1 MRLNVWKYFKKK
13 KKTLFNETHKGVFMA
28 EMKPDKKSLKNILV
42 AEDDAYYQIPI
53 YQRPYQWTEENCEKL
68 LDDLLSSYECY
79 KESDYFCGSL
89 VLIAIGIDS
98 ETNATT
104 YDIVDGQQRLSTFI
118 LLAKVLATLYN
129 KDLNTTSRGLLEKS
143 LGDTDGEKRKRLIF
157 DTIGLNAEKDFQNA
171 LDFFDDLDA
180 SKGKNSKSNDPSKG
194 KNSYLK
200 NAICLKNYL
209 EKKEIVDINDFIRWL
224 YFKVIFIKTTC
235 SNISMAL
242 RIFSVLNA
250 RGLPL
255 HAIDVFKVELLKK
268 LAKEKDQEDFV
279 YRWNALRQKCSE
291 NESKFPK
298 RKENKREKNAA
309 EILFSWYLTYLHPV
323 TSGKNMEER
332 LADQF
337 ERLNKTPLE
346 YLKGV
351 EDFYNAYCE
360 VLEMQDRHA
369 HLLSY
374 LASDFWHIILCTS
387 ILHNYSQSE
396 IETLKELL
404 VKFYYQNWVAEQKE
418 PKKQTNCNIINALK
432 EKKNIDDII
441 SIVKQYLDKNKI
453 TQNFRE
459 KLKDDHLY
467 EKHKKSSKNSWLKS
481 ILILVEYFMSDD
493 PKPKRIQMDKNLHV
507 EHILP
512 QKSDPSSQWAKDFSE
527 EERERY
533 THSLANLTLLGGK
546 KNTNASNLDF
556 QDKKKI
562 YMGEEIRLNK
572 KKPFRVMTCYKMTI
586 DIAHHYTEWTPKSL
600 EKREKELIEIIESV
614 LTL

>member
-1 MRLNVWKYFKKK
+1 MA
-13 KKTLFNETHKGVFMA
+13 NESIEGKA
-28 EMKPDKKSLKNILV
+28 YQLKDIL
-42 AEDDAYYQIPI
+42 ATELSAYYQIPI
-53 YQRPYQWTEENCEKL
+53 YQRPYQWTEKNCEKL

-89 VLIAIGIDS
+89 VLIAIGTDS
-98 ETNATT
+98 ATNAKT
-104 YDIVDGQQRLSTFI
+104 YDVVDGQQRLSTFI

-129 KDLNTTSRGLLEKS
+129 NENNEVLNKTSKDFLEKS
-143 LGDTDGEKRKRLIF
+143 LGDTDGEKRKRLTF
-157 DTIGLNAEKDFQNA
+157 NTIGLNAKDDFQDA

-180 SKGKNSKSNDPSKG
+180 SKGKDSKSNGSSKS
-194 KNSYLK
+194 KNNYLK

-209 EKKEIVDINDFIRWL
+209 EKKEIENINNFIKWL
-224 YFKVIFIKTTC
+224 YFKVVFIKTTC
-235 SNISMAL
+235 PNISMAL

-255 HAIDVFKVELLKK
+255 HAIDIFKVELLKK
-268 LAKEKDQEDFV
+268 LAKEKDQEEFV
-279 YRWNALRQKCSE
+279 SRWNALRQKCSK

-309 EILFSWYLTYLHPV
+309 EILFSWYLTYLNPV

-337 ERLNKTPLE
+337 ERLNKPPLE
-346 YLKGV
+346 YLKGI
-351 EDFYNAYCE
+351 ENFYNAYGE

-374 LASDFWHIILCTS
+374 LASDFWRVILCTS
-387 ILHNYSQSE
+387 ILHHYSDQD
-396 IETLKELL
+396 IEALKELL
-404 VKFYYQNWVAEQKE
+404 VKFYYQNWVAEQTE
-418 PKKQTNCNIINALK
+418 PKKQTNCNIIKALK
-432 EKKNIDDII
+432 EKQSVENIA
-441 SIVKQYLDKNKI
+441 SIVKEYLDDDNNKI

-467 EKHKKSSKNSWLKS
+467 EKHKKASKNSWLRP
-481 ILILVEYFMSDD
+481 ILILVEYFISDD
-493 PKPKRIQMDKNLHV
+493 PRPKRIEKNDFHV

-512 QKSDPSSQWAKDFSE
+512 QKPTLSSQWAKDFSE

-533 THSLANLTLLGGK
+533 THSLANLTLLGGT
-546 KNTNASNLDF
+546 KNTKASNLDF
-556 QDKKKI
+556 KDKKKI
-562 YMGEEIRLNK
+562 YMGEEIRSNK
-572 KKPFRVMTCYKMTI
+572 KKTSEVMTCYKMTI

>member
-1 MRLNVWKYFKKK
+1 MA
-13 KKTLFNETHKGVFMA
+13 NESIKGEA
-28 EMKPDKKSLKNILV
+28 CQLKGIL
-42 AEDDAYYQIPI
+42 ATEFDSYYQIPI
-53 YQRPYQWTEENCEKL
+53 YQRPYQWTEENCKKL
-68 LDDLLSSYECY
+68 LDDLLSSYEYY

-89 VLIAIGIDS
+89 VLIAIDTDS
-98 ETNATT
+98 ET

-129 KDLNTTSRGLLEKS
+129 NEVLNNKTSKDFLEKS
-143 LGDTDGEKRKRLIF
+143 LGDTDGEKRKRLTF
-157 DTIGLNAEKDFQNA
+157 NTIWLNAKDDFQDA

-180 SKGKNSKSNDPSKG
+180 SKGKDSKSNDPSKG

-200 NAICLKNYL
+200 NAICLKDYL
-209 EKKEIVDINDFIRWL
+209 EKKEIENINDFIKWL
-224 YFKVIFIKTTC
+224 YHKVTFIKTTC
-235 SNISMAL
+235 PNISMAL

-255 HAIDVFKVELLKK
+255 HAIDVFKAELLKK
-268 LAKEKDQEDFV
+268 LAKEKDQEEFV
-279 YRWNALRQKCSE
+279 SRWNALRQKCSQ

-309 EILFSWYLTYLHPV
+309 EILFSWYLTYLNPV

-337 ERLNKTPLE
+337 ERLDKSPSE

-351 EDFYNAYCE
+351 EDFYNAYCK
-360 VLEMQDRHA
+360 VLEMQDWHA

-374 LASDFWHIILCTS
+374 LASDFWRVILCTS
-387 ILHNYSQSE
+387 ILHHYSDQD
-396 IETLKELL
+396 IEALKELL
-404 VKFYYQNWVAEQKE
+404 VKFYYQNWVAEQTE
-418 PKKQTNCNIINALK
+418 PKKQTNCNIIKALK
-432 EKKNIDDII
+432 EKQSVENIA
-441 SIVKQYLDKNKI
+441 SIVKKYLDDNKI

-467 EKHKKSSKNSWLKS
+467 EKHKKASKNSWLRP
-481 ILILVEYFMSDD
+481 ILILVEYSISDD
-493 PKPKRIQMDKNLHV
+493 PRPKRIEKGDFHV

-512 QKSDPSSQWAKDFSE
+512 QKPTLSSQWAKDFSE
-527 EERERY
+527 EERECY

-546 KNTNASNLDF
+546 KNSQASNLDF
-556 QDKKKI
+556 KEKKKI

-572 KKPFRVMTCYKMTI
+572 KKPFKVMTCYKMTI

-600 EKREKELIEIIESV
+600 EKRKEELIEIIESV
-614 LTL
+614 LEL

>member
-1 MRLNVWKYFKKK
+1 ME
-13 KKTLFNETHKGVFMA
+13 NESIKGEA
-28 EMKPDKKSLKNILV
+28 CQLKDIL
-42 AEDDAYYQIPI
+42 ATELSAYYQIPT

-89 VLIAIGIDS
+89 VLIAISKDS

-118 LLAKVLATLYN
+118 LLAKVLVTLYD
-129 KDLNTTSRGLLEKS
+129 KDLNEDYKISRDFLEKS
-143 LGDTDGEKRKRLIF
+143 LGDREKRKRLIF
-157 DTIGLNAEKDFQNA
+157 NTIGLNAKDDFQGA
-171 LDFFDDLDA
+171 LDFFDNLDA
-180 SKGKNSKSNDPSKG
+180 SKVKNSKINAPSKG

-200 NAICLKNYL
+200 NAICLINYL
-209 EKKEIVDINDFIRWL
+209 REKEIENIDGFIKWLYCKVVFIR
-224 YFKVIFIKTTC
+224 TTC

-268 LAKEKDQEDFV
+268 LAKAKDQEEFV
-279 YRWNALRQKCSE
+279 SRWNALRQKCSE

-298 RKENKREKNAA
+298 RKENKREKDAA
-309 EILFSWYLTYLHPV
+309 ETLFSWYLTYLNPV
-323 TSGKNMEER
+323 TSRKNMEER

-374 LASDFWHIILCTS
+374 LASDFWRVILCTS
-387 ILHNYSQSE
+387 ILHHYSDQD
-396 IETLKELL
+396 IEALKELL

-418 PKKQTNCNIINALK
+418 SKKQTNCNIIKALK

-441 SIVKQYLDKNKI
+441 SIVKQYLDENKI

-467 EKHKKSSKNSWLKS
+467 EKHKKSSKNSWLRP
-481 ILILVEYFMSDD
+481 ILILVEYFMNDD
-493 PKPKRIQMDKNLHV
+493 PKPKRIQTNDFHV

-512 QKSDPSSQWAKDFSE
+512 QKPTLSSQWVKDFSE
-527 EERERY
+527 EERELY

-546 KNTNASNLDF
+546 KNTKASNLDF
-556 QDKKKI
+556 KDKKKI
-562 YMGEEIRLNK
+562 YMGEEISLSK
-572 KKPFRVMTCYKMTI
+572 KKTFRVMTCYKMTI

-600 EKREKELIEIIESV
+600 EKREKDLMSIIESV

>member
-1 MRLNVWKYFKKK
+1 M
-13 KKTLFNETHKGVFMA
+13 
-28 EMKPDKKSLKNILV
+28 
-42 AEDDAYYQIPI
+42 
-53 YQRPYQWTEENCEKL
+53 
-68 LDDLLSSYECY
+68 
-79 KESDYFCGSL
+79 
-89 VLIAIGIDS
+89 
-98 ETNATT
+98 
-104 YDIVDGQQRLSTFI
+104 
-118 LLAKVLATLYN
+118 ATLYD
-129 KDLNTTSRGLLEKS
+129 KDLNENCKTSRGFLEKS

-180 SKGKNSKSNDPSKG
+180 SKGKNS
-194 KNSYLK
+194 YLK

-209 EKKEIVDINDFIRWL
+209 EKKEIADINDFIRWL
-224 YFKVIFIKTTC
+224 YLKVIFIKTTC

-255 HAIDVFKVELLKK
+255 HAIDVFKVELLKI
-268 LAKEKDQEDFV
+268 LAKEKDQEEFV
-279 YRWNALRQKCSE
+279 SRWNALRQKCLD

-337 ERLNKTPLE
+337 ERLNKTPLG

-396 IETLKELL
+396 IEALKELL
-404 VKFYYQNWVAEQKE
+404 VKFYYQDWVAG
-418 PKKQTNCNIINALK
+418 QTKSTRSQTCCNIINALK
-432 EKKNIDDII
+432 EKKSVEHIA
-441 SIVKQYLDKNKI
+441 SIVKQYLNEKNI
-453 TQNFRE
+453 TQDFKRN
-459 KLKDDHLY
+459 LQDSNLY
-467 EKHKKSSKNSWLKS
+467 TKFYFTGKTPKKNSWLRP
-481 ILILVEYFMSDD
+481 ILILVEYSISDD
-493 PKPKRIQMDKNLHV
+493 PKPKRIQTNDFHV

-512 QKSDPSSQWAKDFSE
+512 QKPTLSSQWAKDFSE
-527 EERERY
+527 EERECY

-546 KNTNASNLDF
+546 KNAQASNLDF
-556 QDKKKI
+556 KDKKEI

-572 KKPFRVMTCYKMTI
+572 KKPSGVMTCYDTTKY
-586 DIAHHYTEWTPKSL
+586 IAHHYTEWTPKSL
-600 EKREKELIEIIESV
+600 EKREKDLMSIIESV

>member
-1 MRLNVWKYFKKK
+1 MADESIKGEAHSLGDILATEFK
-13 KKTLFNETHKGVFMA
+13 
-28 EMKPDKKSLKNILV
+28 
-42 AEDDAYYQIPI
+42 AYYQIPI

-68 LDDLLSSYECY
+68 LDDLLSSYEYY

-89 VLIAIGIDS
+89 VLIAIGKDS
-98 ETNATT
+98 ETNAKT
-104 YDIVDGQQRLSTFI
+104 YDVVDGQQRLSTFI
-118 LLAKVLATLYN
+118 LLAKVLVTLYD
-129 KDLNTTSRGLLEKS
+129 KDLNDKDCKTNRGFLEKS

-157 DTIGLNAEKDFQNA
+157 NTIGFNAKDDFQDA

-180 SKGKNSKSNDPSKG
+180 SKGDGSKSNDPSKG

-209 EKKEIVDINDFIRWL
+209 EKKEIADINAFIRWL
-224 YFKVIFIKTTC
+224 YFKVVFIKTAC
-235 SNISMAL
+235 PNISMAL

-268 LAKEKDQEDFV
+268 LAKEKDQEEFV
-279 YRWNALRQKCSE
+279 SRWNTLRQKCSK
-291 NESKFPK
+291 NESEFPK

-309 EILFSWYLTYLHPV
+309 EILFSWYLTYLNPV

-337 ERLNKTPLE
+337 ERLNKPPLE
-346 YLKGV
+346 YLKGI
-351 EDFYNAYCE
+351 EDFYNAYCK
-360 VLEMQDRHA
+360 VLEMKDRHA

-374 LASDFWHIILCTS
+374 LASDFWRVILCTS
-387 ILHNYSQSE
+387 ILHHYSDQD
-396 IETLKELL
+396 IEALKELL

-418 PKKQTNCNIINALK
+418 PKKQTNCNIIKALK
-432 EKKNIDDII
+432 EKKSVENIA
-441 SIVKQYLDKNKI
+441 SIVKKYLDDDNNKI

-467 EKHKKSSKNSWLKS
+467 EKHKKASKNSWLRP

-493 PKPKRIQMDKNLHV
+493 PRPKRIEKDNLHV

-512 QKSDPSSQWAKDFSE
+512 QNPDPSSQWVKDFSE
-527 EERERY
+527 EERELY
-533 THSLANLTLLGGK
+533 THSLANLTLLGGV
-546 KNTNASNLDF
+546 KNSQASNLDF
-556 QDKKKI
+556 KDKKKI
-562 YMGEEIRLNK
+562 YMGEEIRSRK
-572 KKPFRVMTCYKMTI
+572 TKTPKVMTCYKMTI
-586 DIAHHYTEWTPKSL
+586 DIAHRYTEWTPKSL
-600 EKREKELIEIIESV
+600 EKRKEELIKIIESM
-614 LTL
+614 LAL